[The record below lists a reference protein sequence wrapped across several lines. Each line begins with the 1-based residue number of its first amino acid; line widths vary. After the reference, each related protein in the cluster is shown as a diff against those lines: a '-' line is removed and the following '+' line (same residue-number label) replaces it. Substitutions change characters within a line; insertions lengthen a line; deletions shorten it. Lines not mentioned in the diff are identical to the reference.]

1 MNNNTIIGFLIAI
14 FIIIAG
20 VYWISS
26 QDSDNGGF
34 LLDFFKKSNS
44 TEENNATNNT
54 YTKETSPNPVND
66 TINNTINNTPVD
78 NSTVATI
85 QFLTTAVFDN
95 STNTSLISVN
105 ASEDNITV
113 DSITLFT
120 SYDNINFTEEENR
133 INVSLPTIFTV
144 PVNIPYQGLYYYL
157 EILYNNMTYRV
168 PENGSEVINISRG

>member
-54 YTKETSPNPVND
+54 YTNETNLNPVNG
-66 TINNTINNTPVD
+66 TINNTPVD

-144 PVNIPYQGLYYYL
+144 PVNVSYQELYYYL